1 MMLQLRDQLRISLI
15 AGSLW
20 CLRGTVT
27 YSCVGQSWKSD
38 GAPLPLDVSTCLT
51 EMELAFRPP
60 VSAYSCHAYYTKRSA
75 HPETSWYR
83 DVFKYASQVTPM
95 TGLLGTLHN
104 NSSIDMTVDENPAQ
118 PSVKA
123 RTFKPEST
131 WDSSA
136 QDTPPTLAMQV

>member
-1 MMLQLRDQLRISLI
+1 
-15 AGSLW
+15 
-20 CLRGTVT
+20 
-27 YSCVGQSWKSD
+27 
-38 GAPLPLDVSTCLT
+38 
-51 EMELAFRPP
+51 
-60 VSAYSCHAYYTKRSA
+60 
-75 HPETSWYR
+75 
-83 DVFKYASQVTPM
+83 M